1 MDASKLEMTED
12 ATTDVDVY
20 DTNGQSTGIIV
31 TVYSADSEIATT
43 FRRRM
48 LDRRLAR
55 MSRRGGKP
63 AMSASEIEAEAMDMR
78 ILCTKSW
85 KLEWNGKPLD
95 CNEENKRM
103 IYTRVPLIKQQ
114 VDDAI
119 SDSALFTKG

>member
-12 ATTDVDVY
+12 ATTDVEIFDA
-20 DTNGQSTGIIV
+20 NGQTTGIFV
-31 TVYSADSEIATT
+31 TVYSADSEVATS

-48 LDRRLAR
+48 LDRRLSR
-55 MSRRGGKP
+55 MARRGGKP
-63 AMSASEIEAEAMDMR
+63 AMNASEIESEAMDMR
-78 ILCTKSW
+78 VLCTKSW

-95 CNEENKRM
+95 CNDENKRM

-119 SDSALFTKG
+119 SDASLFTKG